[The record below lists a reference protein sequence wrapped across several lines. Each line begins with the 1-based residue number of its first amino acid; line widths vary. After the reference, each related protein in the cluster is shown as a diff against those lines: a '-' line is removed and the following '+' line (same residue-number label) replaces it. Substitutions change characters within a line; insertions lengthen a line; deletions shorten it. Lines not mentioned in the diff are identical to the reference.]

1 MGNKFLFKF
10 LLTGALVVAA
20 VLWILQVSGV
30 IEWFSGWIA
39 IAIVSGAA
47 GVALILR
54 GIFEKTNALGLKK
67 INIIL
72 GAGFLVIALL
82 MVVNIFAIKNEL
94 VVPIIALIGAVALLL
109 GVFVTGGKSS
119 DTGDNQK
126 AGYKNYYERKAEE
139 EKKKKDND

>member
-10 LLTGALVVAA
+10 LLAGALVAAA

-39 IAIVSGAA
+39 IAIVSGVA
-47 GVALILR
+47 GVALIFK
-54 GIFEKTNALGLKK
+54 GIFTKTYALTLKK
-67 INIIL
+67 LDIFL
-72 GAGFLVIALL
+72 GAGFLVITLL
-82 MVVNIFAIKNEL
+82 MIVNIFAIKDEL
-94 VVPIIALIGAVALLL
+94 VVPIIALIGAAALLL
-109 GVFVTGGKSS
+109 GIFVTGGKSS

>member
-1 MGNKFLFKF
+1 MGKKFLFKF
-10 LLTGALVVAA
+10 ILAGALVVAA

-39 IAIVSGAA
+39 IAIVSGVA
-47 GVALILR
+47 GVALILK

-67 INIIL
+67 INIFL
-72 GAGFLVIALL
+72 GAGFLVITVL
-82 MVVNIFAIKNEL
+82 MIVNIFAIKNEL
-94 VVPIIALIGAVALLL
+94 VVPIIALVGAVALLL
-109 GVFVTGGKSS
+109 GIFVTGGKSS

-139 EKKKKDND
+139 EKNKNND